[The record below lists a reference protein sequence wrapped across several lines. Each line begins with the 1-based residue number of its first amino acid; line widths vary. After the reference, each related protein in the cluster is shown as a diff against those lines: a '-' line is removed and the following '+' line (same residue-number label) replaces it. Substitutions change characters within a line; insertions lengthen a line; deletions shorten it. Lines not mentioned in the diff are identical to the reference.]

1 MWGDHSIQRV
11 HEDANLHH
19 VREHLGL
26 DSFPSSPSCFGLTT
40 AVVRRVA
47 GLMLVFCLAAG
58 VFACRGS
65 DRSPVIATVNGR
77 DIHRAQFERFLSLKM
92 GEFTSGESP
101 ETLRSQMLDEYIR
114 RRLVLDQA
122 ARSGITVSEAEIDQ
136 AARDDAQLRSTATTP
151 EARED
156 VIDDLVIDKFY
167 RQVVLRDVRV
177 APAEIQRY
185 MDENQTRLTERA
197 GFYVR
202 EIRVQSREAAERV
215 HREVTEGRQEYA
227 SAARL
232 QSDAPNAEQGGMA
245 RYDEGQLPAVLEK
258 AIRLLRPG
266 EVSPVIQSSF
276 GFHIFKLERRV
287 EAHSLDPR
295 RSQVNERRAQL
306 AEELIARKNQQLV
319 DEALERLA
327 SSAAIRINDPALG
340 FTYTGG
346 LRHN

>member
-1 MWGDHSIQRV
+1 M
-11 HEDANLHH
+11 
-19 VREHLGL
+19 
-26 DSFPSSPSCFGLTT
+26 PSLLIDMASVF
-40 AVVRRVA
+40 RRLA
-47 GLMLVFCLAAG
+47 GLMLVFCIASG
-58 VFACRGS
+58 VLACRGG

-77 DIHRAQFERFLSLKM
+77 EVHRAQFERFLSLKM

-136 AARDDAQLRSTATTP
+136 AARDDAQLRSTASTP
-151 EARED
+151 EARQE
-156 VIDDLVIDKFY
+156 VIDDLVIEKFY

-185 MDENQTRLTERA
+185 LDENQSRLTERA

-202 EIRVQSREAAERV
+202 EIRVQSREAADRL

-232 QSDAPNAEQGGMA
+232 QSDAPNAEQGGLA

-258 AIRLLRPG
+258 AIRLLHPG

-287 EAHSLDPR
+287 EPNPADPR

-327 SSAAIRINDPALG
+327 SSASITINDPALG
-340 FTYTGG
+340 FTYTGV
-346 LRHN
+346 LRPN

>member
-1 MWGDHSIQRV
+1 
-11 HEDANLHH
+11 
-19 VREHLGL
+19 
-26 DSFPSSPSCFGLTT
+26 
-40 AVVRRVA
+40 
-47 GLMLVFCLAAG
+47 MLVFCLAAG